1 MLKQNYSL
9 TQLTSGLL
17 ATSYNTVSAV
27 GNYISDIEGGYVKIG
42 NLVVVN
48 IRCTVA
54 NATPGSWTVV
64 LSGLPYT
71 LIQYGQGSS
80 GAPLS
85 NNKGADMA
93 ITGAGT
99 IASATALATG
109 TLLISGV
116 YIAK

>member
-1 MLKQNYSL
+1 M
-9 TQLTSGLL
+9 TGLTSGLL
-17 ATSYNTVSAV
+17 ATAFQSVTPV
-27 GNYISDIEGGYVKIG
+27 GNYLSDITGGYVRIG

-48 IRCTVA
+48 IRCTIA
-54 NATPGSWTVV
+54 NATPESWTVV

-99 IASATALATG
+99 IASATALTTG

-116 YIAK
+116 YLAK